1 MGFICSQ
8 TQYLQHCR
16 PTAHKLDKSLLDMMV
31 KNMKLGVSV
40 AVGHEAQSI
49 TNSAGI
55 HEAPGSAI
63 STV

>member
-8 TQYLQHCR
+8 TQYLQHFR
-16 PTAHKLDKSLLDMMV
+16 PIARKLDKSLPDVMV
-31 KNMKLGVSV
+31 KNMKLGIFV